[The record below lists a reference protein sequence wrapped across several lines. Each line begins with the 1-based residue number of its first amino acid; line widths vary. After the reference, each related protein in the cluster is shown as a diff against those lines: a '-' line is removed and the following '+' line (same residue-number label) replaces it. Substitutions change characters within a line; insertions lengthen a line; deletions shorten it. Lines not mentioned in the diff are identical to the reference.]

1 MRFFNLRI
9 ITNKE
14 YSDLVSKAE
23 GYEEMA
29 AKAEKVT
36 VEFDRKVK
44 VYKDNVRVVEN
55 TANRLSEENL
65 KMGKDLSENAKKI
78 EELTAQNKKMIASV
92 KDYSAKNKK
101 VQDMLDRSEK
111 FISELKSKNASLS
124 SENKALK
131 TDLSEKEL
139 VIKNLSDALAKYT
152 ANPEETKGDEI
163 KEADEGIVVEAT
175 EENWGEGSIFGQAD
189 GEAPKEPGAVEQK
202 FNLGDEYHVADGIHL
217 EQNPDGDYVVPENDA
232 TAEEEEEEE
241 GTGEALEDEA
251 APEGGAPET
260 GDGQASSP
268 VEHRPNS
275 KKKKFKRSRK

>member
-29 AKAEKVT
+29 AIAEKAT
-36 VEFDRKVK
+36 AEFDRKVK

-139 VIKNLSDALAKYT
+139 VIKNLSDTLAKY
-152 ANPEETKGDEI
+152 AEEITRMTETVEDS
-163 KEADEGIVVEAT
+163 KEEAT

-189 GEAPKEPGAVEQK
+189 SEAPKEPGAVEQE
-202 FNLGDEYHVADGIHL
+202 FNIGDEYHVEDGVQL
-217 EQNPDGDYVVPENDA
+217 EQNPNGDYVVPENDA

>member
-36 VEFDRKVK
+36 AEFDRKVK
-44 VYKDNVRVVEN
+44 VFKDNVRLVEN

-139 VIKNLSDALAKYT
+139 VIKNLSDTLAKY
-152 ANPEETKGDEI
+152 AEEITRMTETVKDS
-163 KEADEGIVVEAT
+163 KEEAT
-175 EENWGEGSIFGQAD
+175 EENWGEGSIFGQVD
-189 GEAPKEPGAVEQK
+189 SEAPKEPGAVEQK
-202 FNLGDEYHVADGIHL
+202 FNLGDEYHVADGVHL
-217 EQNPDGDYVVPENDA
+217 EQNPNGDYVAPENDA

-251 APEGGAPET
+251 APEGGAPEA
-260 GDGQASSP
+260 GDDQASSP